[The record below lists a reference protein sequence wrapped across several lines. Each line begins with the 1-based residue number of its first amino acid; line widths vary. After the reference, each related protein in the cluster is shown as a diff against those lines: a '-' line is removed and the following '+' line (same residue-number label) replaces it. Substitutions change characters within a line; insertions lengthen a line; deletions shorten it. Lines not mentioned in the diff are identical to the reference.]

1 MTTDH
6 QIKDEKISTWSWGE
20 INKYEYLASEEILLY
35 NQKQI
40 IKQTKFTYSLLRKV
54 FEKQVKTIE
63 DHERNKLK

>member
-20 INKYEYLASEEILLY
+20 INKYEYLTSEEILLY

-40 IKQTKFTYSLLRKV
+40 INKTKFTYSLLRKV
-54 FEKQVKTIE
+54 FEKQAKTIE

>member
-20 INKYEYLASEEILLY
+20 INKYEYLTSEEILLY

-63 DHERNKLK
+63 DHERNKLT

>member
-20 INKYEYLASEEILLY
+20 INKYEYLTSEEILLY